1 MDSAKKTK
9 ITALA
14 ASHGVNSFYLFF
26 LTPIIPIIA
35 KEFNLNYVEVGAIAA
50 LYAFANGIFQFP
62 ISFLG
67 DYLGRWRTVLTIS
80 LLVQAIPVF
89 FYGIAPT
96 YGTFL
101 IFVFISG
108 LGCSAYHPPSIALIT
123 RESPERRGFIMAIF
137 AGGGDVGGILT
148 PIIVGWMTVYFA
160 SWRMAAHLAL
170 IPGVIMAIIIWR
182 LFDDIP
188 RDDRSMKQAA
198 RATMGSLIRN
208 KPLML
213 LIFLSTFRITG
224 FRGLMTFLPLLL
236 AQNFGFDTQSVAWV
250 ISSYF
255 IMGALMTI
263 VVGRWSDKGSKTMF
277 ILVLTILC
285 GLALASISMATTT
298 VGVICAIIA
307 VGVLLTPVPSLVLAV
322 GTELVEERQRSS
334 AIGLV
339 YAINEGASTISP
351 LIGGLV
357 AEAVSLRFSFL
368 FYAALFG
375 VSSVIAFILH
385 RVSKNLNAPMPESA
399 T

>member
-1 MDSAKKTK
+1 MDSAKDTK
-9 ITALA
+9 ITAIA

-35 KEFNLNYVEVGAIAA
+35 TEFNLNYVEVGIIAS

-80 LLVQAIPVF
+80 LLVQSIPVF
-89 FYGIAPT
+89 LYGISPT
-96 YGTFL
+96 YGVFL
-101 IFVFISG
+101 IFVFFSG
-108 LGCSAYHPPSIALIT
+108 LGCSAYHPPAIALIT

-137 AGGGDVGGILT
+137 AGGGDVGSIIT
-148 PIIVGWMTVYFA
+148 PVLVGWMTVYFA

-182 LFDDIP
+182 LFEDIP

-198 RATMGSLIRN
+198 SATLGALVRN
-208 KPLML
+208 KPLIL
-213 LIFLSTFRITG
+213 LILLSTFRITG

-236 AQNFGFDTQSVAWV
+236 AQNFGFDTQSVGWT

-255 IMGALMTI
+255 IMGTLTTI
-263 VVGRWSDKGSKTMF
+263 IVGRWSDKGSKTMF
-277 ILVLTILC
+277 ILVLTLFC
-285 GLALASISMATTT
+285 GLALASISLATTT
-298 VGVICAIIA
+298 LGVICAIIS

-322 GTELVEERQRSS
+322 GTELVEERQRAS

-368 FYAALFG
+368 FYAVLFG
-375 VSSVIAFILH
+375 ISSVIAFILH
-385 RVSKNLNAPMPESA
+385 QVSKNLDTPRPESA
-399 T
+399 A